1 MVLREETRHRESE
14 HRRLLNRG
22 RWFLGDSVMWSHL
35 FDQRLTV
42 LFGLAVVVNYPWERA
57 QSSLYVLRDGA
68 EVEWWMCAA
77 ASVADGL
84 VVLLILQISRLVIG
98 QRDWY
103 LRPRARGY
111 TVLLLSGAVISVAV
125 EWIAIYG
132 AQWWAY
138 SPDMPVVPGL
148 NIGLTPLAQMLV
160 LPPLIFAL
168 LGWWHRKMI
177 GREQCDG

>member
-1 MVLREETRHRESE
+1 
-14 HRRLLNRG
+14 
-22 RWFLGDSVMWSHL
+22 MWSHL
-35 FDQRLTV
+35 LHQRLAV

-57 QSSLYVLRDGA
+57 QSRLYVLPDRA

-84 VVLLILQISRLVIG
+84 VVLLIFQISRLAIG
-98 QRDWY
+98 QPDWY
-103 LRPRARGY
+103 LRPGARGY

-138 SPDMPVVPGL
+138 SPHMPLVPGL
-148 NIGLTPLAQMLV
+148 NIGVAPLAQMLV
-160 LPPLIFAL
+160 LPPLICTL
-168 LGWWHRKMI
+168 LAWWHRKI
-177 GREQCDG
+177 GKTV